1 MLIGAADTVPLTHG
15 LWRGVQLTHPRGR
28 IGAYE
33 ALRRQEDRC
42 RVAAHLPSV
51 GSPLTSIRT
60 GCYSSDAVPRFSE
73 TVEQRESWAADA
85 VAKLVANNVRKVF
98 PPRVRGQEPVLAI
111 SNVSFEM
118 EGHTFVSLVG
128 PSGCGKST
136 FLNLVS
142 GVELPTSGTL
152 ELVGEGSADVK
163 IGYVFQDPRLLPW
176 KSVLDNILYVQDGD
190 RRERAERAHRY
201 LELVGLQDSE
211 SQYPGQL
218 SGGMQQRVG
227 IARALSIDP
236 GLLLMDEPFSHL
248 DAITARTMREELQR
262 LWQTTGAGILFV
274 THDVLEAV
282 LLSNRVLMM
291 SSAGEIYRDITIDLP
306 YPRLQTDHDVVTLQA
321 DILELF
327 ELMEAESVSRR
338 KETVPA
344 EAAAPS

>member
-1 MLIGAADTVPLTHG
+1 MA
-15 LWRGVQLTHPRGR
+15 R
-28 IGAYE
+28 
-33 ALRRQEDRC
+33 
-42 RVAAHLPSV
+42 
-51 GSPLTSIRT
+51 
-60 GCYSSDAVPRFSE
+60 
-73 TVEQRESWAADA
+73 
-85 VAKLVANNVRKVF
+85 LVAQNVRKVF
-98 PPRVRGQEPVLAI
+98 PPRIGGQEAVAAI
-111 SNVSFEM
+111 TNISFEM

-142 GVELPTSGTL
+142 GVEIPTAGKL
-152 ELVGEGSADVK
+152 ELVGEGSKEVR

-176 KSVLDNILYVQDGD
+176 TSVLDNIVYVQDHGD
-190 RRERAERAHRY
+190 RAERKRRAEEY
-201 LELVGLQDSE
+201 LKLVGLEKASAM
-211 SQYPGQL
+211 YPGQL

-291 SSAGEIYRDITIDLP
+291 SGRGEIYRDIKIDLP
-306 YPRLQTDHDVVTLQA
+306 YPRLQTDHEVVTLQA

-327 ELMEAESVSRR
+327 ELMEAESGEAESADAEKPSGAVS
-338 KETVPA
+338 A
-344 EAAAPS
+344 SG

>member
-1 MLIGAADTVPLTHG
+1 L
-15 LWRGVQLTHPRGR
+15 
-28 IGAYE
+28 
-33 ALRRQEDRC
+33 
-42 RVAAHLPSV
+42 
-51 GSPLTSIRT
+51 
-60 GCYSSDAVPRFSE
+60 
-73 TVEQRESWAADA
+73 
-85 VAKLVANNVRKVF
+85 AKLVAQNVRKVF
-98 PPRVRGQEPVLAI
+98 PPRIGGQEPVAAI
-111 SNVSFEM
+111 TDVSFEM

-142 GVELPTSGTL
+142 GVEIPTAGQL
-152 ELVGEGSADVK
+152 ELVGDGSKEVR

-176 KSVLDNILYVQDGD
+176 RSVLDNVLYVQNRGD
-190 RRERAERAHRY
+190 RAERRKRANEY
-201 LELVGLQDSE
+201 LKLVGLE
-211 SQYPGQL
+211 RAGGMYPGQL

-248 DAITARTMREELQR
+248 DAITARSMREELQH
-262 LWQTTGAGILFV
+262 LWQTTGAGVLFV

-291 SSAGEIYRDITIDLP
+291 SGRGEIYRDIKVDLP

-327 ELMEAESVSRR
+327 ERMEAESKRGNGADSDQ
-338 KETVPA
+338 PS
-344 EAAAPS
+344 EAMAAPG

>member
-1 MLIGAADTVPLTHG
+1 MA
-15 LWRGVQLTHPRGR
+15 R
-28 IGAYE
+28 
-33 ALRRQEDRC
+33 
-42 RVAAHLPSV
+42 
-51 GSPLTSIRT
+51 
-60 GCYSSDAVPRFSE
+60 
-73 TVEQRESWAADA
+73 
-85 VAKLVANNVRKVF
+85 LVANHVRKVF
-98 PPRVRGQEPVLAI
+98 PPRIGGQEPVAAI
-111 SNVSFEM
+111 TDVSFEM

-142 GVELPTSGTL
+142 GVEIPTAGEL
-152 ELVGEGSADVK
+152 ELAGDDSKEVR

-176 KSVLDNILYVQDGD
+176 RSVFDNILYVQNLSD
-190 RRERAERAHRY
+190 RAERKRRANEF
-201 LELVGLQDSE
+201 LKLVGLENQGAM
-211 SQYPGQL
+211 YPGQL

-227 IARALSIDP
+227 IARALSIEP

-291 SSAGEIYRDITIDLP
+291 SGRGEIYRDINIDLP
-306 YPRLQTDHDVVTLQA
+306 YPRLQTDHDVVTMQA

-327 ELMEAESVSRR
+327 EMMEAESAERNGKDR
-338 KETVPA
+338 KQSSGAVTA
-344 EAAAPS
+344 SS